1 MERGDRMEMDKE
13 LIDRLLGEYQ
23 KPEDLIGENGLLK
36 QLTRA
41 IVERALQAELTTHLG
56 YEKHSPEG
64 HNSGNSRNG
73 VSTKQLKG
81 DFGEVEI
88 EVPRDRQASFEPK
101 LVAKGQTRFAGFDDK
116 ILSLYAR
123 GMTTREI
130 QGHLEE
136 MYQVEVSPALIS
148 NVTEAVIEEVKAWQS
163 RPLDAVYPVV
173 YLDALVVKM
182 RSDGRVENRA
192 VYVAIGINL
201 AGVKEVLGLWTSAN
215 EGAKFWLQVLT
226 EMQNRGLKDIF
237 IACVDGLKG
246 FPQAIETVYPKTT
259 VQLCIVHMV
268 RASLNYVN
276 WKQRKQVAHDLKS
289 IYRAATVEE
298 AERQLAEF
306 AAQWDRQY
314 PSISA
319 LWRRNWQGVIPF
331 FQFPPEVRKIVYTTN
346 AIESLN
352 MSLRKAIKTR
362 GAFPSEDAALKVMY
376 LALRNLARK
385 WNAVQGWKEAL
396 NRFALRWEALFPDPC
411 GPGRPS
417 DRTLSG
423 QRFVWQQRPWMAHQP
438 TT

>member
-1 MERGDRMEMDKE
+1 MEMDKG
-13 LIDRLLGEYQ
+13 LIDKLLADYE

-36 QLTRA
+36 QLTKA
-41 IVERALQAELTTHLG
+41 LVERALQAELTTHLG
-56 YEKHSPEG
+56 YEKHDPEG

-73 VSTKQLKG
+73 SSSKRLKG
-81 DFGEVEI
+81 EFGTVEI
-88 EVPRDRQASFEPK
+88 EVPRDRQASFDPK

-136 MYQVEVSPALIS
+136 MYQVEVSPTLIS
-148 NVTEAVIEEVKAWQS
+148 NVTDAVIEEVKAWQT
-163 RPLDAVYPVV
+163 RPLDAIYPIA

-182 RSDGRVENRA
+182 RTEGRVENRA

-201 AGVKEVLGLWTSAN
+201 EGQKEVLGLWTSAN

-226 EMQNRGLKDIF
+226 ELQNRGLKDIF

-259 VQLCIVHMV
+259 VQLCIVHLV

-276 WKQRKQVAHDLKS
+276 WKERKRVAQELKT
-289 IYRAATVEE
+289 IYRAATLEE
-298 AERQLAEF
+298 AERQLAAF
-306 AAQWDRQY
+306 ATQWDKRY

-331 FQFPPEVRKIVYTTN
+331 FQFPPEIRKIVYTTN

-376 LALRNLARK
+376 LALKNLARK

-396 NRFALRWEALFPDPC
+396 NRFGILWDARFP
-411 GPGRPS
+411 
-417 DRTLSG
+417 
-423 QRFVWQQRPWMAHQP
+423 QQGL
-438 TT
+438 